1 MKTTLGSVVPL
12 TLFLLFFRPI
22 HEKSSMKLMN
32 ILVFLV
38 FLQTHEQFL
47 GAIAEVI
54 WGEGLEKKRQMMP
67 CTEIKTSSKK
77 CLTQSLLKPHR
88 LVPPSDA
95 QHVHRHSKGSDE
107 KAHANLFQIWLERFF
122 FVLVYDRRLY
132 SYLLVGETTC

>member
-1 MKTTLGSVVPL
+1 
-12 TLFLLFFRPI
+12 
-22 HEKSSMKLMN
+22 MN

-122 FVLVYDRRLY
+122 FVLVYGFSLR
-132 SYLLVGETTC
+132 